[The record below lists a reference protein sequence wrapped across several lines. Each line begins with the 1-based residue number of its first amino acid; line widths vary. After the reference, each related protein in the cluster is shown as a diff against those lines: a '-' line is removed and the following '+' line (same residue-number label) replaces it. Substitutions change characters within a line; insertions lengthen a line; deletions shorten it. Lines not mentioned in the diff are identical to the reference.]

1 MRPSRNHLFRSLYR
15 DPADVRTIL
24 SMAWTGTL
32 LVLLLLASVALNI
45 WQYWRRPDRIV
56 VDRSSGRVLMIN
68 DREYGETEA
77 VKLGPDKLTNA
88 DKQYLAGE
96 FVKAIYQV
104 DPATRPR
111 DIERAL
117 RMMAPASALLF
128 ARYLKQTGILDK
140 QRAESWQAVWTPQDI
155 SVDGVDPYTVRVIG
169 KQEITKVI
177 AGATQQETRQLT
189 PDAQARGRSAK
200 AGGSQPAL
208 GISRR
213 LVRLQGTRDTGAH
226 RRRRRL
232 NKLRAKEKTM
242 FNHKRYVITLVAL
255 TVVLSAHS
263 AQGQVKAKRD
273 KAPETTKKESGQP
286 QQRESGARASVPGH
300 ARRAAQGRLPFR

>member
-1 MRPSRNHLFRSLYR
+1 MNDVRAIELPPGLDATAGEAGLDESRRLNERDAAVAQSSLQPLYR

-96 FVKAIYQV
+96 FIKAIYQV

-140 QRAESWQAVWTPQDI
+140 QRAESWQAVWAPQDI

-169 KQEITKVI
+169 KQEITKMI
-177 AGATQQETRQLT
+177 AGATQQETRQLHLT
-189 PDAQARGRSAK
+189 LK
-200 AGGSQPAL
+200 
-208 GISRR
+208 
-213 LVRLQGTRDTGAH
+213 
-226 RRRRRL
+226 
-232 NKLRAKEKTM
+232 
-242 FNHKRYVITLVAL
+242 LVA
-255 TVVLSAHS
+255 
-263 AQGQVKAKRD
+263 D
-273 KAPETTKKESGQP
+273 P
-286 QQRESGARASVPGH
+286 Q
-300 ARRAAQGRLPFR
+300 RRADRNLRSGFLVASFDYKELGASSADPVAAQ

>member
-1 MRPSRNHLFRSLYR
+1 MNDAQTMELAPSLDAAAGKADITETDQVEERDATVAQSTPRFLYR

-32 LVLLLLASVALNI
+32 LVLLLLTSVALNI
-45 WQYWRRPDRIV
+45 WRYWRRPDRIV

-77 VKLGPDKLTNA
+77 VKLGRDKLTNA

-104 DPATRPR
+104 DPAARPR

-128 ARYLKQTGILDK
+128 ARYLKQTGILDR

-177 AGATQQETRQLT
+177 AGATQQETRQLHLT
-189 PDAQARGRSAK
+189 LKLVADPQRRSDRNLRSGFLVASVDYK
-200 AGGSQPAL
+200 EL
-208 GISRR
+208 GIPAS
-213 LVRLQGTRDTGAH
+213 
-226 RRRRRL
+226 
-232 NKLRAKEKTM
+232 
-242 FNHKRYVITLVAL
+242 
-255 TVVLSAHS
+255 
-263 AQGQVKAKRD
+263 
-273 KAPETTKKESGQP
+273 
-286 QQRESGARASVPGH
+286 SGAQVS
-300 ARRAAQGRLPFR
+300 Q

>member
-1 MRPSRNHLFRSLYR
+1 MNDVQTIEPPPGLDMAAGEAGTVESSQIEERDAAVAQSSLQTFYR

-32 LVLLLLASVALNI
+32 LVLLLLASVAFNI

-77 VKLGPDKLTNA
+77 VRLGPDRLTGA
-88 DKQYLAGE
+88 DKQYIAGE

-117 RMMAPASALLF
+117 RMMVPASALLF
-128 ARYLKQTGILDK
+128 ARYLKQTGVLDK

-177 AGATQQETRQLT
+177 AGATQQETRQLSLT
-189 PDAQARGRSAK
+189 LK
-200 AGGSQPAL
+200 
-208 GISRR
+208 
-213 LVRLQGTRDTGAH
+213 
-226 RRRRRL
+226 
-232 NKLRAKEKTM
+232 
-242 FNHKRYVITLVAL
+242 LVA
-255 TVVLSAHS
+255 
-263 AQGQVKAKRD
+263 D
-273 KAPETTKKESGQP
+273 P
-286 QQRESGARASVPGH
+286 Q
-300 ARRAAQGRLPFR
+300 RRADRNLRSGFLIASFDYKELGAPGANPAAAQ

>member
-1 MRPSRNHLFRSLYR
+1 MNDAGTIELPPGLDMAAGKAGIADTDQVEERDATVAQSSSQILYR

-32 LVLLLLASVALNI
+32 LVLLLLASVAFNI

-88 DKQYLAGE
+88 DKQYMAGE

-117 RMMAPASALLF
+117 RMMAPNSALLF

-140 QRAESWQAVWTPQDI
+140 QRAESWQAGDHEGDRRRH
-155 SVDGVDPYTVRVIG
+155 S
-169 KQEITKVI
+169 
-177 AGATQQETRQLT
+177 TRDAPVT
-189 PDAQARGRSAK
+189 PDAQTRGRSAK

-213 LVRLQGTRDTGAH
+213 LIRL
-226 RRRRRL
+226 
-232 NKLRAKEKTM
+232 
-242 FNHKRYVITLVAL
+242 
-255 TVVLSAHS
+255 
-263 AQGQVKAKRD
+263 
-273 KAPETTKKESGQP
+273 
-286 QQRESGARASVPGH
+286 
-300 ARRAAQGRLPFR
+300 

>member
-1 MRPSRNHLFRSLYR
+1 MNDVQTIEPPPGLDAAAGEAGTVESSHIKERGAAIAQSSLQTFYR

-32 LVLLLLASVALNI
+32 LVLLLLASVTFNI

-56 VDRSSGRVLMIN
+56 VDRSSGRVLQIN

-77 VKLGPDKLTNA
+77 VKLGPDRLTGA
-88 DKQYLAGE
+88 DKHYIAGE

-117 RMMAPASALLF
+117 RMMVPNSALLF
-128 ARYLKQTGILDK
+128 ARYLKQTGVLDK

-169 KQEITKVI
+169 KQEITKVT

-189 PDAQARGRSAK
+189 LTLK
-200 AGGSQPAL
+200 
-208 GISRR
+208 
-213 LVRLQGTRDTGAH
+213 
-226 RRRRRL
+226 
-232 NKLRAKEKTM
+232 
-242 FNHKRYVITLVAL
+242 LVADPL
-255 TVVLSAHS
+255 
-263 AQGQVKAKRD
+263 
-273 KAPETTKKESGQP
+273 
-286 QQRESGARASVPGH
+286 
-300 ARRAAQGRLPFR
+300 RRADRNLRSGFLVASFDYKEIGASGPDSAAAQ

>member
-1 MRPSRNHLFRSLYR
+1 MNDVQTIEPPPGLDLAAGEAGTVESSQIEERNAAVAQSSLQTFYR

-32 LVLLLLASVALNI
+32 LVLLLLASVAFNI
-45 WQYWRRPDRIV
+45 WQFWRRPDRIV

-77 VKLGPDKLTNA
+77 VRLGPDRLTGA
-88 DKQYLAGE
+88 DKQYIAGE

-117 RMMAPASALLF
+117 RMMVPNSALLF
-128 ARYLKQTGILDK
+128 ARYLKQTGVLEK

-155 SVDGVDPYTVRVIG
+155 SVDGADPYTVRVIG

-177 AGATQQETRQLT
+177 AGATQQETHQLNLT
-189 PDAQARGRSAK
+189 LK
-200 AGGSQPAL
+200 
-208 GISRR
+208 
-213 LVRLQGTRDTGAH
+213 
-226 RRRRRL
+226 
-232 NKLRAKEKTM
+232 
-242 FNHKRYVITLVAL
+242 LVADPQRRADRNL
-255 TVVLSAHS
+255 RSGFLVASI
-263 AQGQVKAKRD
+263 
-273 KAPETTKKESGQP
+273 EYKELGQP
-286 QQRESGARASVPGH
+286 GSNPA
-300 ARRAAQGRLPFR
+300 AAQ

>member
-1 MRPSRNHLFRSLYR
+1 MNDARTMEIPPGLDVAASEAGVTESGQIEERDAAITQSSLQTLYR

-32 LVLLLLASVALNI
+32 LVLLLLASVAFNI

-77 VKLGPDKLTNA
+77 VRLGPDRLTNA

-155 SVDGVDPYTVRVIG
+155 SVDGVDPYTARVIG

-177 AGATQQETRQLT
+177 AGVTQQETRQLSLT
-189 PDAQARGRSAK
+189 LK
-200 AGGSQPAL
+200 
-208 GISRR
+208 
-213 LVRLQGTRDTGAH
+213 
-226 RRRRRL
+226 
-232 NKLRAKEKTM
+232 
-242 FNHKRYVITLVAL
+242 LVA
-255 TVVLSAHS
+255 
-263 AQGQVKAKRD
+263 D
-273 KAPETTKKESGQP
+273 P
-286 QQRESGARASVPGH
+286 Q
-300 ARRAAQGRLPFR
+300 RRADRNLRSGFLVASFDYKELATSASSEAATSR

>member
-1 MRPSRNHLFRSLYR
+1 MNDAQTIELPPGLDVVASETGMAEPSHVEEGDATITQSFPQTLYR

-32 LVLLLLASVALNI
+32 LVLLLLTSVALNT

-96 FVKAIYQV
+96 FVKAIYGV

-117 RMMAPASALLF
+117 RMMVPNSALLF
-128 ARYLKQTGILDK
+128 ARYLKQTGLLDK

-155 SVDGVDPYTVRVIG
+155 SVDGADPYTVRVIG
-169 KQEITKVI
+169 KQEITKVT
-177 AGATQQETRQLT
+177 AGAAQRETHQLHL
-189 PDAQARGRSAK
+189 SLK
-200 AGGSQPAL
+200 
-208 GISRR
+208 
-213 LVRLQGTRDTGAH
+213 
-226 RRRRRL
+226 
-232 NKLRAKEKTM
+232 
-242 FNHKRYVITLVAL
+242 LVA
-255 TVVLSAHS
+255 
-263 AQGQVKAKRD
+263 D
-273 KAPETTKKESGQP
+273 P
-286 QQRESGARASVPGH
+286 Q
-300 ARRAAQGRLPFR
+300 RRADRNLRSGFLVASFDYKELGSSGVDTSATQ

>member
-1 MRPSRNHLFRSLYR
+1 MNDVQVIELPPGLDAVASQAGRAETDQVLEDGSTVAQSPSQVLYR

-24 SMAWTGTL
+24 SMAWTATL
-32 LVLLLLASVALNI
+32 LVLLLLASVAFNI

-68 DREYGETEA
+68 DRDYGETDA
-77 VKLGPDKLTNA
+77 VRLGPDRLTGA

-117 RMMAPASALLF
+117 RMMAPNSALLF

-140 QRAESWQAVWTPQDI
+140 QQAESWQAIWTPQDI
-155 SVDGVDPYTVRVIG
+155 SVDGADPYTVRVIG

-177 AGATQQETRQLT
+177 AGALQQETRQLHLT
-189 PDAQARGRSAK
+189 LK
-200 AGGSQPAL
+200 
-208 GISRR
+208 
-213 LVRLQGTRDTGAH
+213 
-226 RRRRRL
+226 
-232 NKLRAKEKTM
+232 
-242 FNHKRYVITLVAL
+242 LVA
-255 TVVLSAHS
+255 
-263 AQGQVKAKRD
+263 D
-273 KAPETTKKESGQP
+273 P
-286 QQRESGARASVPGH
+286 Q
-300 ARRAAQGRLPFR
+300 RRADRNLRSGFLVASFDYKELATQAPSEATAAR

>member
-1 MRPSRNHLFRSLYR
+1 MNWITAKMIDTTTCSAGLEDGGIDMNDVQVIELPPGLDAIADQAGGAETDQVKERGATVEQSPSQVLYR

-24 SMAWTGTL
+24 SLAWTGAL
-32 LVLLLLASVALNI
+32 LVLLLLASVAFNI
-45 WQYWRRPDRIV
+45 WQYWRLPDRIV

-77 VKLGPDKLTNA
+77 VRLGPDRLTGA

-117 RMMAPASALLF
+117 RMMAPTSALLF

-140 QRAESWQAVWTPQDI
+140 QRAESWQAIWTPQDI
-155 SVDGVDPYTVRVIG
+155 SVDGADPYTVRVIG

-177 AGATQQETRQLT
+177 AGATQRETRQLSLT
-189 PDAQARGRSAK
+189 LK
-200 AGGSQPAL
+200 
-208 GISRR
+208 
-213 LVRLQGTRDTGAH
+213 
-226 RRRRRL
+226 
-232 NKLRAKEKTM
+232 
-242 FNHKRYVITLVAL
+242 LVADPQRRADRNL
-255 TVVLSAHS
+255 RSGFLVASF
-263 AQGQVKAKRD
+263 D
-273 KAPETTKKESGQP
+273 YKEL
-286 QQRESGARASVPGH
+286 GAPGH
-300 ARRAAQGRLPFR
+300 DLDAAQ